1 MKKSFSVF
9 LIFANIVL
17 CGCASQTAKMA
28 HKIGNDKENR
38 YEEKNSTNCVSKL
51 LSTENDDLIFNTRII
66 ATPLIGFLGILAAPA
81 LLAANM
87 SLDVNDR
94 LTASK
99 LSEDC
104 GGKPIDSTKIAGDVA
119 LNGTIGLVLQGSNLS
134 IYPGGEEV
142 PISAA
147 AEASSN

>member
-1 MKKSFSVF
+1 MKNIY
-9 LIFANIVL
+9 LIFIICFIFN
-17 CGCASQTAKMA
+17 GCASQTAKMA
-28 HKIGNDKENR
+28 HKIGNDKENSF
-38 YEEKNSTNCVSKL
+38 EDKKSSLCQNKLASTDD
-51 LSTENDDLIFNTRII
+51 EDLIFNTRII
-66 ATPLIGFLGILAAPA
+66 ATPIIGLLGFLAAPT
-81 LLAANM
+81 LLAANI

-104 GGKPIDSTKIAGDVA
+104 GGDPIDKAKIAGDVA
-119 LNGTIGLVLQGSNLS
+119 LNGTIGLVLQGSNIS

>member
-1 MKKSFSVF
+1 MKNILV
-9 LIFANIVL
+9 LIITCL
-17 CGCASQTAKMA
+17 IISGCASQTAKMA
-28 HKIGNDKENR
+28 HKIDNDKESNF
-38 YEEKNSTNCVSKL
+38 YESRE
-51 LSTENDDLIFNTRII
+51 TERCTERLAYTDNEDLIFNTRII
-66 ATPLIGFLGILAAPA
+66 ATPIIGFLGILAAPA
-81 LLAANM
+81 LLVANM

-94 LTASK
+94 LSASK

-104 GGKPIDSTKIAGDVA
+104 GGVPIDTTKIAGDVA
-119 LNGTIGLVLQGSNLS
+119 VNGTIGLVLQGSNLS

>member
-1 MKKSFSVF
+1 MKKILVLVLLCHIFS
-9 LIFANIVL
+9 
-17 CGCASQTAKMA
+17 GCASQTAKMA
-28 HKIGNDKENR
+28 HKIDKNKENSFGK
-38 YEEKNSTNCVSKL
+38 KNSQECMVSL
-51 LSTENDDLIFNTRII
+51 NGSGDEDLIFNTRII
-66 ATPLIGFLGILAAPA
+66 ATPLIGLLGIIAAPT

-87 SLDVNDR
+87 TLDVNDR
-94 LTASK
+94 LKASK
-99 LSEDC
+99 LSQKC
-104 GGKPIDSTKIAGDVA
+104 GGKAIEKARIAGDVA

>member
-1 MKKSFSVF
+1 MYNLDIYNFLQKIQNIKCDNKSLPIIKD
-9 LIFANIVL
+9 LIFDL
-17 CGCASQTAKMA
+17 SKSS
-28 HKIGNDKENR
+28 NDE
-38 YEEKNSTNCVSKL
+38 
-51 LSTENDDLIFNTRII
+51 DLIFNTRII
-66 ATPLIGFLGILAAPA
+66 ATPIIGLLGFLAAPT
-81 LLAANM
+81 LLAANI

-104 GGKPIDSTKIAGDVA
+104 GGDPIDKAKIAGDVA
-119 LNGTIGLVLQGSNLS
+119 LNGTIGLVLQGSNIS

>member
-1 MKKSFSVF
+1 MRKICYLFFIIS
-9 LIFANIVL
+9 LALN
-17 CGCASQTAKMA
+17 GCASQTAKMA
-28 HKIGNDKENR
+28 HKIGNSKENAFENR
-38 YEEKNSTNCVSKL
+38 KSKECL
-51 LSTENDDLIFNTRII
+51 NRLASSEDEDLIFNTRII

-104 GGKPIDSTKIAGDVA
+104 GGKPIGTGKIAGDVA

>member
-1 MKKSFSVF
+1 M
-9 LIFANIVL
+9 L
-17 CGCASQTAKMA
+17 
-28 HKIGNDKENR
+28 
-38 YEEKNSTNCVSKL
+38 
-51 LSTENDDLIFNTRII
+51 
-66 ATPLIGFLGILAAPA
+66 ATPIMGILGVLAAPT
-81 LLAANM
+81 LLAANI

-94 LTASK
+94 LNASQ

-104 GGKPIDSTKIAGDVA
+104 GGSPIDNTKIAVDVA
-119 LNGTIGLVLQGSNLS
+119 LNGTIGLVLQGSNIS